1 MICFFCTINSQWSWS
16 RDFIFVVKTAFVDHL
31 ILPLSR
37 QHLSGSMH
45 FWELWPFFLTLFS
58 MICNLMASEL
68 VNEVMIYS
76 PLAKKIKKKL
86 QCKCSCASSFPKTQ
100 NKEQQKTPSKN
111 VIEYKVILQITNLFL
126 MAPFG
131 GFFFNTIQVRSW
143 QVK

>member
-1 MICFFCTINSQWSWS
+1 
-16 RDFIFVVKTAFVDHL
+16 
-31 ILPLSR
+31 
-37 QHLSGSMH
+37 
-45 FWELWPFFLTLFS
+45 

-126 MAPFG
+126 MGPFG
-131 GFFFNTIQVRSW
+131 GFFF
-143 QVK
+143 